1 MEDMRTRH
9 PLMRV
14 PPVDISPQLQSL
26 AAAGQM
32 YLDGLEAAMLKV
44 QESGLTE
51 DQKAK
56 LLEGNARL
64 MFSRKTA

>member
-1 MEDMRTRH
+1 MRTRH

-44 QESGLTE
+44 QESGLAE

-56 LLEGNARL
+56 LLGNARL